1 MEGLYI
7 CPPVINPVIPMP
19 FIRANTKEIALSTLA
34 QVGAVLAFLCAS
46 VFVMW
51 ILCRVL
57 KSKGYVHN
65 IPAILSVTAVYAVLA
80 MISGGGVGLV
90 ALKGILLLAVLTF
103 ASCSDLTSHT
113 VDDYLWVMVLFLSF
127 INMGNIG
134 SMLLGAA
141 VVFIPQMAV
150 AVIKPGLSLGGA
162 DIKMSTALAF
172 LLGFERGI
180 AALAVGL
187 VIAVIY
193 TLIDRKLRHKTEK
206 TAFALLPF
214 LSVGALIMYL
224 I

>member
-1 MEGLYI
+1 MEGLII
-7 CPPVINPVIPMP
+7 CPPVINPVVPLP
-19 FIRANTKEIALSTLA
+19 FIRENTTEIALATLA

-51 ILCRVL
+51 LLCRVM
-57 KSKGYVHN
+57 KAKNFVYN

-103 ASCSDLTSHT
+103 ASCSDLTNHT
-113 VDDYLWVMVLFLSF
+113 VDDYLWVMVLLLSF
-127 INMGNIG
+127 VNMGNLG

-150 AVIKPGLSLGGA
+150 AVLKPGRSLGGA

-172 LLGFERGI
+172 ALGFERGI
-180 AALAVGL
+180 AALAIGL
-187 VIAVIY
+187 VIAVVY